1 MEPPRSA
8 TVGRWCAVA
17 ACATTVAAVAL
28 VISRAAPGS
37 ELLVAVLVLALLW
50 GLGGS
55 IALALLPTR
64 RNDDRPAD
72 DDTEPA
78 DGELRIGTLMQLG
91 GVPDQVARTTSAIA
105 AESGPVLLVVPTGRS
120 APSGLDPSITVTTPE
135 DTDDTAAFLREC
147 DAVLAVS
154 ARAVPTDELQVARG
168 RLADGADW
176 VQGRVEP
183 LNRDRFGPVRRDV
196 LDAALRRRAVDAGL
210 WTWEPDATIV
220 RASLLAGHPMDS
232 GRPLGAW
239 LRARAAQGHR
249 GTVVDAV
256 LTRRAAPVAAAGY
269 WPEATTRQRAAAAD
283 LSDATLHGPGRARL
297 VAAGLLARALSGWG
311 VLCWLMALVL
321 LADGSPVRSGAEV
334 LCTLVAVSLVL
345 RWLAPHLCTGVRPS
359 PLADLAA
366 GLYALPGSLSA
377 TGSALARRVRPV
389 RRAWSNRP
397 LVWLALVATAAAAS
411 VVLTSRPDDGAGTL
425 AAAAAAVLLVL
436 LWAFTVRSL
445 VERSWQR
452 VGFRIPLDLPAEL
465 EGSEEGRDDG
475 SSWRLVDGSPG
486 GFALAG
492 PDAGLSRGDEVTVR
506 VDELRL
512 HGVVADVRA
521 TGAGH
526 VVGVELH
533 TAEPGAAAWA
543 RTLEHALGAGP
554 ASTTDVVVAEQ
565 VDAQQSDADRWG
577 RRADGAAIGLV
588 VAASLAVVLVL
599 GLVLVGLRP
608 LVIRSGS
615 MVPTYRVGDVVL
627 VATET
632 AGEVREGQVV
642 TRFDAPQAADS
653 LTHRVR
659 EVTRTGDTVRVTTR
673 GDANDTSEVWSA
685 PVDRPVGVVVASVPW
700 IGLPLTEARSSLGA
714 AVALGAVVLGVIAV
728 LFRPRRRTLTPIDEL
743 PTESARTTTGGP
755 P

>member
-8 TVGRWCAVA
+8 TAGRWCAIA
-17 ACATTVAAVAL
+17 ACLTTVAAVAL
-28 VISRAAPGS
+28 VISRAAPGR

-55 IALALLPTR
+55 IALALLPAR
-64 RNDDRPAD
+64 RSGGSPTE
-72 DDTEPA
+72 DDTEPT
-78 DGELRIGTLMQLG
+78 DGALRIGTLMQLG

-105 AESGPVLLVVPTGRS
+105 AESGPVLLVVPAGRS
-120 APSGLDPSITVTTPE
+120 APSGLDPAITVTTP
-135 DTDDTAAFLREC
+135 DDADDTAAFLRRC

-154 ARAVPTDELQVARG
+154 ARAVPTDELQVARD
-168 RLADGADW
+168 RLDEGADW

-210 WTWEPDATIV
+210 WTWEPDATLV
-220 RASLLAGHPMDS
+220 RASLLSEHPMDT

-239 LRARAAQGHR
+239 LRARAAEGHR
-249 GTVVDAV
+249 GNVVDAV

-269 WPEATTRQRAAAAD
+269 WPETTTRQRAAAAD
-283 LSDATLHGPGRARL
+283 LSDATRHGPGRARL

-311 VLCWLMALVL
+311 VLGWLMALVL
-321 LADGSPVRSGAEV
+321 LAEGSPVRSGAEV
-334 LCTLVAVSLVL
+334 LCALVAASLVL

-452 VGFRIPLDLPAEL
+452 IGFRIPLDLPAAV
-465 EGSEEGRDDG
+465 EGLQEDRGDSD
-475 SSWRLVDGSPG
+475 SWRLVDGSPG

-492 PDAGLSRGDEVTVR
+492 PDAGLARGDEVTVR

-521 TGAGH
+521 TDAGH
-526 VVGVELH
+526 VVGVELR
-533 TAEPGAAAWA
+533 TAEPGTAAWA
-543 RTLEHALGAGP
+543 RTLEHALGAP
-554 ASTTDVVVAEQ
+554 PERTTHVVVAEH
-565 VDAQQSDADRWG
+565 AETERWG
-577 RRADGAAIGLV
+577 RRADRAAIGLV

-615 MVPTYRVGDVVL
+615 MEPTYRVGDVVL

-653 LTHRVR
+653 LTHRVQ
-659 EVTRTGDTVRVTTR
+659 EVTRTGDVVRVTTR

-685 PVDRPVGVVVASVPW
+685 PADRPVGVVVASVPW

-714 AVALGAVVLGVIAV
+714 AAGLGVVVLLVIGV
-728 LFRPRRRTLTPIDEL
+728 LFRPRRRTLTPDDDV

>member
-1 MEPPRSA
+1 
-8 TVGRWCAVA
+8 
-17 ACATTVAAVAL
+17 
-28 VISRAAPGS
+28 
-37 ELLVAVLVLALLW
+37 
-50 GLGGS
+50 
-55 IALALLPTR
+55 
-64 RNDDRPAD
+64 
-72 DDTEPA
+72 
-78 DGELRIGTLMQLG
+78 
-91 GVPDQVARTTSAIA
+91 
-105 AESGPVLLVVPTGRS
+105 
-120 APSGLDPSITVTTPE
+120 
-135 DTDDTAAFLREC
+135 
-147 DAVLAVS
+147 
-154 ARAVPTDELQVARG
+154 
-168 RLADGADW
+168 
-176 VQGRVEP
+176 
-183 LNRDRFGPVRRDV
+183 
-196 LDAALRRRAVDAGL
+196 
-210 WTWEPDATIV
+210 
-220 RASLLAGHPMDS
+220 
-232 GRPLGAW
+232 
-239 LRARAAQGHR
+239 
-249 GTVVDAV
+249 VVDAV

-311 VLCWLMALVL
+311 VLGWLMALVL

-334 LCTLVAVSLVL
+334 LCALVAVSLVL

-425 AAAAAAVLLVL
+425 AAAASAVLLVL

-465 EGSEEGRDDG
+465 EECDVAG
-475 SSWRLVDGSPG
+475 SWRLVDGSPG

-492 PDAGLSRGDEVTVR
+492 PDAGLCRGDEVTVR

-543 RTLEHALGAGP
+543 RTLEHALGAGS
-554 ASTTDVVVAEQ
+554 AATTDVVVAER
-565 VDAQQSDADRWG
+565 VVEQQSDADRWG
-577 RRADGAAIGLV
+577 RRADRAAIGLV

-615 MVPTYRVGDVVL
+615 MEPTYRVGDVVL

-659 EVTRTGDTVRVTTR
+659 EVTRTGDVVRVTTR
-673 GDANDTSEVWSA
+673 GDANDAPEVWSA
-685 PVDRPVGVVVASVPW
+685 PTDRPVGVVVASVPW
-700 IGLPLTEARSSLGA
+700 IGLPLTEARSSLGT

-728 LFRPRRRTLTPIDEL
+728 LFRPRRRTLTPTDEL